1 MAYTYRFVDTNENVI
16 YVGYT
21 GQTMA
26 KRISQHFTKG
36 HLPKKCYKSIAR
48 IDYIKW
54 DSKSDAQVM
63 EVYYINKYHPKFNK
77 LDKQGDRLNIQIE
90 DEKEWKV
97 YQVIKKTNIKYEA
110 ENGILTWIMIGAL
123 VYAIISFLYEVKK
136 CI

>member
-97 YQVIKKTNIKYEA
+97 YQVIKKPNIKYEA
-110 ENGILTWIMIGAL
+110 EDGILIWIMIGAL
-123 VYAIISFLYEVKK
+123 VYAIISFF
-136 CI
+136 I

>member
-97 YQVIKKTNIKYEA
+97 YQVIKKPNIKYEA
-110 ENGILTWIMIGAL
+110 ENGVLTWIMIGAL
-123 VYAIISFLYEVKK
+123 VYAIISFF
-136 CI
+136 I

>member
-97 YQVIKKTNIKYEA
+97 YQVIKKPNIKYEA

-123 VYAIISFLYEVKK
+123 AYAIISFF
-136 CI
+136 I

>member
-1 MAYTYRFVDTNENVI
+1 MAYTYRFVDTDENVI

-97 YQVIKKTNIKYEA
+97 YQVIKKANIKYEA

-123 VYAIISFLYEVKK
+123 VYAIISFF
-136 CI
+136 I

>member
-1 MAYTYRFVDTNENVI
+1 MAYTYRFVDTDENVI

-97 YQVIKKTNIKYEA
+97 YQVIKKTNIKHEA
-110 ENGILTWIMIGAL
+110 ENGVLTWIMIGAL
-123 VYAIISFLYEVKK
+123 VYAIISFF
-136 CI
+136 I

>member
-97 YQVIKKTNIKYEA
+97 YQVIKKPNVKYEA

-123 VYAIISFLYEVKK
+123 VYAIISFF
-136 CI
+136 I

>member
-110 ENGILTWIMIGAL
+110 ENGILTWVMIGAL
-123 VYAIISFLYEVKK
+123 VYAIISFF
-136 CI
+136 I

>member
-97 YQVIKKTNIKYEA
+97 YQVIKKPNIKYET
-110 ENGILTWIMIGAL
+110 ETGILTWIMIGAL
-123 VYAIISFLYEVKK
+123 VYAIISFF
-136 CI
+136 I

>member
-97 YQVIKKTNIKYEA
+97 YQVIKKANIKYEA
-110 ENGILTWIMIGAL
+110 EDGILTWIMIGAL
-123 VYAIISFLYEVKK
+123 VYAIISFF
-136 CI
+136 I

>member
-97 YQVIKKTNIKYEA
+97 YQMIKKPNIKYEA

-123 VYAIISFLYEVKK
+123 VYAIISFF
-136 CI
+136 I

>member
-26 KRISQHFTKG
+26 KRISQHFAKG

-97 YQVIKKTNIKYEA
+97 YQVIKKPNIKYEA
-110 ENGILTWIMIGAL
+110 EDGILTWIMIGAL
-123 VYAIISFLYEVKK
+123 VYAIISFF
-136 CI
+136 I

>member
-54 DSKSDAQVM
+54 DSKSDAQLM

-123 VYAIISFLYEVKK
+123 VYAIISFF
-136 CI
+136 I

>member
-123 VYAIISFLYEVKK
+123 AYAIISFF
-136 CI
+136 I

>member
-1 MAYTYRFVDTNENVI
+1 MAYTYRFVDTNESVI

-123 VYAIISFLYEVKK
+123 VYAIISFF
-136 CI
+136 I

>member
-123 VYAIISFLYEVKK
+123 VYAIISFF
-136 CI
+136 I

>member
-97 YQVIKKTNIKYEA
+97 YQVIKKPNIKYEA
-110 ENGILTWIMIGAL
+110 ENGILIWIMIGAL
-123 VYAIISFLYEVKK
+123 VYAIISFF
-136 CI
+136 I

>member
-1 MAYTYRFVDTNENVI
+1 MAYTYRFVDTDENVI

-97 YQVIKKTNIKYEA
+97 YQVIKKPNIKYEA
-110 ENGILTWIMIGAL
+110 EDGILTWIMIGAL
-123 VYAIISFLYEVKK
+123 VYAIISFF
-136 CI
+136 I

>member
-97 YQVIKKTNIKYEA
+97 YQVIKKPNIKYEA
-110 ENGILTWIMIGAL
+110 EDGILTWIMIGAL
-123 VYAIISFLYEVKK
+123 VYAIISFF
-136 CI
+136 I

>member
-97 YQVIKKTNIKYEA
+97 YQVIKKPNIKYEA
-110 ENGILTWIMIGAL
+110 ENGILTWIMIGTL
-123 VYAIISFLYEVKK
+123 VYAIISFF
-136 CI
+136 I

>member
-1 MAYTYRFVDTNENVI
+1 MAYTYRFVDTNGNVI

-77 LDKQGDRLNIQIE
+77 LDKQGDRLNIQIGN
-90 DEKEWKV
+90 EKEWKV
-97 YQVIKKTNIKYEA
+97 YQVIKKPNIKYEA
-110 ENGILTWIMIGAL
+110 EDGILTWIMIGAL
-123 VYAIISFLYEVKK
+123 VYAIISFF
-136 CI
+136 I

>member
-90 DEKEWKV
+90 DEKEWKI

-123 VYAIISFLYEVKK
+123 VYAIISFF
-136 CI
+136 I

>member
-1 MAYTYRFVDTNENVI
+1 MAYTYRFVDTDENVI

-36 HLPKKCYKSIAR
+36 HLPKRCYKSIAR

-77 LDKQGDRLNIQIE
+77 LDKQGDRLNIKIE

-123 VYAIISFLYEVKK
+123 VYAIISFF
-136 CI
+136 I

>member
-1 MAYTYRFVDTNENVI
+1 MAYTYRFVETNENVI

-123 VYAIISFLYEVKK
+123 VYAIISFF
-136 CI
+136 I

>member
-36 HLPKKCYKSIAR
+36 HLPKRCYKSIAR

-77 LDKQGDRLNIQIE
+77 LDKQGDRLNIQIGN
-90 DEKEWKV
+90 EKEWKV
-97 YQVIKKTNIKYEA
+97 YQVIKKPNIKYEA

-123 VYAIISFLYEVKK
+123 VYAIISFF
-136 CI
+136 I